1 MIGAAYDTRKSMGSY
16 TLIAPAKINLF
27 LGIVGSRPDGF
38 HELVMVMQSIA
49 LHDRVT
55 VTALD
60 VSPSNPLENPC
71 AQASGRIRVSCD
83 NAAVPQ
89 DSTNLAYRAA
99 DLMYQQYA
107 DGLRPTRGQRATGH
121 LDIQIQKHIPMGAG
135 LAGGSA
141 NAAAVLVGI
150 DLLWDLGLTQAEL
163 QGLAAQLG
171 SDIPFCI
178 GGGTALATGRG
189 ELIDPLPDLVGVW
202 VVLAKYR
209 ELPVSTPWAYKAYRE
224 QFGMRYPQGAGAMAD
239 RQHALRSGPMLQAI
253 AHRQLEQI
261 GPLLYNDLERAVLP
275 AYPQVQQLRD
285 CFQTLDVLGT
295 MMSGSGSTVFALV
308 PSAAQ
313 AHRVRDQMRQLLP
326 DPELELW
333 VTQFSPTGIRLANA
347 QD

>member
-1 MIGAAYDTRKSMGSY
+1 MIVSAYDHDAPKSMGSF
-16 TLIAPAKINLF
+16 TLIAPAKINLY
-27 LGIVGSRPDGF
+27 LGIVGGRPDGF

-60 VSPSNPLENPC
+60 VSPCNPLENAG
-71 AQASGRIRVSCD
+71 AQAPGLIRVSCD

-89 DSTNLAYRAA
+89 DQTNLAYRAA

-107 DGLRPTRGQRATGH
+107 DRATGCI
-121 LDIQIQKHIPMGAG
+121 DIQIQKHIPMGAG

-189 ELIDPLPDLVGVW
+189 ELIDPLPDLAGIW

-209 ELPVSTPWAYKAYRE
+209 DLPVSTPWAVSN
-224 QFGMRYPQGAGAMAD
+224 
-239 RQHALRSGPMLQAI
+239 LRRAI
-253 AHRQLEQI
+253 RRMEGRWPI
-261 GPLLYNDLERAVLP
+261 GSAPSNLAPCSKRLP
-275 AYPQVQQLRD
+275 TA
-285 CFQTLDVLGT
+285 T
-295 MMSGSGSTVFALV
+295 
-308 PSAAQ
+308 
-313 AHRVRDQMRQLLP
+313 
-326 DPELELW
+326 
-333 VTQFSPTGIRLANA
+333 
-347 QD
+347 